1 MAQRGRPK
9 MSGGQKMYRDLT
21 VVSSYNES
29 RRAGEKHSSAVANA
43 VAEVRKQFPGVK
55 ISETEVKR
63 VLATYQ
69 PKGYAVTFIA
79 TKTRTGFT
87 LNFGA
92 RPEYTRINAK
102 KRR

>member
-9 MSGGQKMYRDLT
+9 MSGGRKMHRDLT
-21 VVSSYNES
+21 VLWSYNKS
-29 RRAGEKHSSAVANA
+29 RRACEKHASAVAYA
-43 VAEVRKQFPGVK
+43 VAEVRKQFLGMK

-69 PKGYAVTFIA
+69 PRGYAVTFIA
-79 TKTRTGFT
+79 TKTPTGFS
-87 LNFGA
+87 LGFGA

-102 KRR
+102 KRP